1 MTEIKHEE
9 TVASAQPFLDAE
21 KEQMEQLQQKSK
33 ELGET
38 TTMNAEEA
46 ASAVS
51 ALAAAPTV
59 QSPSTEVQEQLKD
72 DWSHLTP
79 KVQAQLKELEELKKK
94 EQEELPEE
102 QEEKEDWSHL
112 PPEVQAQL
120 KELEELKKKEQGE
133 QEELPEEQEEDWSHL
148 PLEVQEQLKELEE
161 IKKKEQEEQKE
172 KENDPNYIKFAKPY
186 SFEGVEY
193 KGIRMDFDEMTGADI
208 LEAEEEFIQTKTQT
222 AAQTPLKEL
231 SKGYLSFFAARACAQ
246 PVDFILGLDGKS
258 FAKVTRKAQAF
269 LLAED

>member
-94 EQEELPEE
+94 
-102 QEEKEDWSHL
+102 
-112 PPEVQAQL
+112 
-120 KELEELKKKEQGE
+120 E

>member
-38 TTMNAEEA
+38 TMMSAEEA
-46 ASAVS
+46 ASVISVLQDATP
-51 ALAAAPTV
+51 AN
-59 QSPSTEVQEQLKD
+59 QSLPPE
-72 DWSHLTP
+72 
-79 KVQAQLKELEELKKK
+79 VQAQLKELEELKKK
-94 EQEELPEE
+94 EQGEQEELPEE

-133 QEELPEEQEEDWSHL
+133 QEELPEEQEEKEDWSHL

-172 KENDPNYIKFAKPY
+172 KESDPNYIKFAKPY

>member
-38 TTMNAEEA
+38 TMMSAEEA
-46 ASAVS
+46 ASVISVLQDATP
-51 ALAAAPTV
+51 AN
-59 QSPSTEVQEQLKD
+59 QS
-72 DWSHLTP
+72 
-79 KVQAQLKELEELKKK
+79 
-94 EQEELPEE
+94 
-102 QEEKEDWSHL
+102 L

-133 QEELPEEQEEDWSHL
+133 QEELPEEQEEKEDWSHL

-172 KENDPNYIKFAKPY
+172 KESDPNYIKFAKPY

>member
-46 ASAVS
+46 ASVISVLQDEAS
-51 ALAAAPTV
+51 AN
-59 QSPSTEVQEQLKD
+59 QSLPPE
-72 DWSHLTP
+72 
-79 KVQAQLKELEELKKK
+79 VQAQLKELEELKKK
-94 EQEELPEE
+94 DEEVAQEV
-102 QEEKEDWSHL
+102 QEEKDWSHL
-112 PPEVQAQL
+112 PPEVQEQL

-133 QEELPEEQEEDWSHL
+133 QEELPEEQEEKEDWSHL
-148 PLEVQEQLKELEE
+148 PLEVQAQLKELEE

-172 KENDPNYIKFAKPY
+172 KESDPNYIKFAKPY